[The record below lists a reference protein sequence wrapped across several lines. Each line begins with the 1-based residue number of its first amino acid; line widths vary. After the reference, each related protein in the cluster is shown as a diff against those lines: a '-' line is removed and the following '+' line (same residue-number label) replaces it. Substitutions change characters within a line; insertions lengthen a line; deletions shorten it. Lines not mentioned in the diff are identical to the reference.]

1 MPAARAKALQAHW
14 YFLEPT
20 IAQRRSRIK
29 LSREQAR
36 MHTASRREI
45 DREQPHHPPPPIA
58 RRACDSNLSVTL
70 AIKLTRR
77 TQDDTKKR
85 RHEAGARPRFFAPP
99 QTGGAGFPPAEGS
112 VNPPAGFT
120 FN

>member
-20 IAQRRSRIK
+20 IAQRRSRTK

-36 MHTASRREI
+36 MRTASHREI

-70 AIKLTRR
+70 AIKPTRR

-85 RHEAGARPRFFAPP
+85 RPEAAPRRRDFAISLLL
-99 QTGGAGFPPAEGS
+99 GAGVTPAEGS
-112 VNPPAGFT
+112 VKPTAGFR